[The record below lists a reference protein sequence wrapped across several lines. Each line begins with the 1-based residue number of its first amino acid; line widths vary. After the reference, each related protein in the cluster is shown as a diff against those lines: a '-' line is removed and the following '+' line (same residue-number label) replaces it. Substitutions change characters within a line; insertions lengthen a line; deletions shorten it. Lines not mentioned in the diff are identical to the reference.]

1 MKPIK
6 FLPII
11 IVLALALSA
20 CGAQP
25 PAIPTMSA
33 DDVQTTAVAAAFTMV
48 AQTQAAIPT
57 ASPLPP
63 TDIPTST
70 TVPLPTNT
78 AVGLP
83 TIGLG
88 VTATTGALS
97 APTTSSSGASGAA
110 TADPCSNRV
119 LAGSPQGKGTTIR
132 IVNKTSVPV
141 KLSLYLAETAS
152 HGECGYRYYEIAKA
166 NDIVITDLVQG
177 CYYLWAW
184 SDAAK
189 NKFNSS
195 GSGCINNPDKWT
207 FEISSGSI
215 KFVGP

>member
-11 IVLALALSA
+11 FILALALSA

-25 PAIPTMSA
+25 PAVPTMSS
-33 DDVQTTAVAAAFTMV
+33 DDVQSTAVASAFTMV

-57 ASPLPP
+57 ATPLPP
-63 TDIPTST
+63 TDLPTST
-70 TVPLPTNT
+70 PLPLPTNT

-83 TIGLG
+83 TIGVG

-97 APTTSSSGASGAA
+97 APTTSSSVASGAA
-110 TADPCSNRV
+110 TTDPCSNRV
-119 LAGSPQGKGTTIR
+119 LGASPQGKETTIR
-132 IVNKTSVPV
+132 IVNKTNVPV

-152 HGECGYRYYEIAKA
+152 HGECGYRYYEIAKT
-166 NDIVITDLVQG
+166 NDIVISDLIQG

-184 SDAAK
+184 SDASK
-189 NKFNSS
+189 SKFNSS